1 MITEVSIVGATACEW
16 WLRRGLKRLLR
27 EDDVLRGGWLTLLR
41 KGFKGLCIDV

>member
-1 MITEVSIVGATACEW
+1 MITEENVVGATVCEW
-16 WLRRGLKRLLR
+16 RLRHGLKRLLR